1 MTKII
6 NRVQPEGKANYPP
19 RPNKPDIT
27 PTQPM
32 GIWALLT
39 DPLAII
45 PPTDFSS
52 VASGLQ
58 SVTRVCGKLTAI
70 VNAASTSVVLTNAIK
85 NNAGGFALTVGLG
98 VISSAAQQAGINPND
113 VVGSAIQRANDLVQ
127 SPIRFLE
134 QALRARSFE
143 QASFTSSGI
152 ADVFGALRSV
162 SQLLTACQTFTDL
175 ITGGVT
181 AQLGPAAGN
190 TLAGRRLAA
199 QGISISGAQIRAG
212 LRTVT
217 AAMRNLG
224 TLWDPNLI
232 EWIGTPAGLV
242 YSLREQGIADDVGL
256 REALLQEYIF
266 LDEDEEIFNSSPV
279 TIKEALRRITGVELQ
294 AIIERTGVI
303 LAQPGNCQTAADLC
317 RADVLMPQSALDNI
331 PYGDLENFG
340 RQIASLGITNRVTW
354 ELIADTLDELD
365 LPDIG
370 LINNPSFESDMAA
383 LKPYLGYGSGIFG
396 DATLT
401 DLIGTAGGAAHTEAY
416 QLISDANDRLESTA
430 EGQALLVA
438 LEFYE
443 LHDDSTQTPPGSG
456 NYNDP
461 LYPIAE
467 ANLIAALEAVKNS
480 PNPIVQQASAD
491 ADEGILQSAL
501 QLVGEITNAVAM
513 GYAVYSII
521 KTIASVATAIG
532 TAIAGTAATQGADG
546 GSSAAAGMN
555 TGLLTALKENKEG
568 FWSFTQG
575 LNAVLALVDNIIS
588 AVGDATGFNNLIAT
602 MANPNTRGG
611 QAILAMQAEAR
622 NKRTLQTLG
631 IQMPSVDI
639 EEEALKRRAKFGFG
653 LTTEQQSII
662 TNYAVNNRLTTEQ
675 TNDLIFVN
683 AYYGYQRH
691 FFEQVAGY
699 YEASR
704 ARSRI
709 V

>member
-1 MTKII
+1 MSFLAFGK
-6 NRVQPEGKANYPP
+6 RPEGKAPYPDGKD
-19 RPNKPDIT
+19 RPDVT

-32 GIWALLT
+32 GLLALLT

-52 VASGLQ
+52 VASSLQ

-70 VNAASTSVVLTNAIK
+70 VNAASTSVILTNAIK

-98 VISSAAQQAGINPND
+98 VISSAAQNAGVNPSD
-113 VVGSAIQRANDLVQ
+113 IVGSAIQRANDLVQ
-127 SPIRFLE
+127 SPMKFLE

-152 ADVFGALRSV
+152 AEVFGALRSV

-190 TLAGRRLAA
+190 TAAGRRLTAS
-199 QGISISGAQIRAG
+199 GISISGAQIRAG

-224 TLWDPNLI
+224 TLWDPNLP
-232 EWIGTPAGLV
+232 EWIGTPSGLI
-242 YSLREQGIADDVGL
+242 YSLREQGIAEDVGL
-256 REALLQEYIF
+256 REALLKEYIF
-266 LDEDEEIFNSSPV
+266 IDDDEEVFNSSPV
-279 TIKEALRRITGVELQ
+279 AIKEALKRITGNDLK

-317 RADVLMPQSALDNI
+317 RPDVLMTQSALDNI

-354 ELIADTLDELD
+354 ELIAETLDQLD

-370 LINNPSFESDMAA
+370 LINNPSFESDMAT
-383 LKPYLGYGSGIFG
+383 LKPYLSYGSGLFG
-396 DATLT
+396 EATLT

-416 QLISDANDRLESTA
+416 QKISEANDRLESTA

-443 LHDDSTQTPPGSG
+443 LHDDPG
-456 NYNDP
+456 DP
-461 LYPIAE
+461 LNAIAE

-480 PNPIVQQASAD
+480 PDPVVQQASAD
-491 ADEGILQSAL
+491 AEEGILQSAL
-501 QLVGEITNAVAM
+501 QLVSEITNAVAM

-521 KTIASVATAIG
+521 VTIAKVAAAIG
-532 TAIAGTAATQGADG
+532 TAIAGTAATNGADG
-546 GSSAAAGMN
+546 GSSAAAGVQ
-555 TGLLTALKENKEG
+555 TGLLQTLKDNKEG
-568 FWSFTQG
+568 FWSFTEG
-575 LNAVLALVDNIIS
+575 VKAAIALVSNIIE
-588 AVGDATGFNNLIAT
+588 AVAEATGFNNLIAT

-622 NKRTLQTLG
+622 NSRTLQTLG
-631 IQMPSVDI
+631 IKMPKVDI
-639 EEEALKRRAKFGFG
+639 EEEAAKRRATFGFG
-653 LTTEQQSII
+653 LTTEQQTII
-662 TNYAVNNRLTTEQ
+662 TNYAVNNRLTEEQ
-675 TNDLIFVN
+675 TQDLIFIN

-691 FFEQVAGY
+691 FFELQAGY

-704 ARSRI
+704 SRRTVI
-709 V
+709 

>member
-1 MTKII
+1 MGF
-6 NRVQPEGKANYPP
+6 RQGQRPEGKAPYPEGKD
-19 RPNKPDIT
+19 RPDIT

-98 VISSAAQQAGINPND
+98 VISAAAQQAGINPND
-113 VVGSAIQRANDLVQ
+113 IVGSAIQRANDLVQ

-134 QALRARSFE
+134 QALRARSYE

-175 ITGGVT
+175 ISGGVT
-181 AQLGPAAGN
+181 AQLGPAAQN
-190 TLAGRRLAA
+190 TAAGRRLAA
-199 QGISISGAQIRAG
+199 QGVSISGAQIRAG

-224 TLWDPNLI
+224 TLWDPNLP
-232 EWIGTPAGLV
+232 EWIGTPNGLV
-242 YSLREQGIADDVGL
+242 FSLREQGIADDVGL

-266 LDEDEEIFNSSPV
+266 IDEDEEIFNSSPV
-279 TIKEALRRITGVELQ
+279 TIKEALRRITGNDLK

-317 RADVLMPQSALDNI
+317 RADVLMSQSALDNI

-354 ELIADTLDELD
+354 ELVADALDELD

-370 LINNPSFESDMAA
+370 LINNPSFASDMAA
-383 LKPYLGYGSGIFG
+383 LRPYLAYGSGVFG

-430 EGQALLVA
+430 EGKALLVA

-443 LHDDSTQTPPGSG
+443 LHDDPG
-456 NYNDP
+456 DP
-461 LYPIAE
+461 LNGIAE
-467 ANLIAALEAVKNS
+467 TNLIAALEAVKNS

-501 QLVGEITNAVAM
+501 QLVSEITNAVAM
-513 GYAVYSII
+513 GYAIYSIF
-521 KTIASVATAIG
+521 KTVASVAVAIG
-532 TAIAGTAATQGADG
+532 AAIQA
-546 GSSAAAGMN
+546 SAASNGATNPAPAVEAGF
-555 TGLLTALKENKEG
+555 LTTLADNKEG

-575 LNAVLALVDNIIS
+575 FKAVIALVSNIIES
-588 AVGDATGFNNLIAT
+588 VAEATGFNNLIAT

-631 IQMPSVDI
+631 IKMPSVDI
-639 EEEALKRRAKFGFG
+639 EEEAAKRRATFGFG
-653 LTTEQQSII
+653 LTTEQQTII
-662 TNYAVNNRLTTEQ
+662 TNYAVNNRLTQEQ
-675 TNDLIFVN
+675 TQDLLFVN

-699 YEASR
+699 YEANR
-704 ARSRI
+704 ARGRI

>member
-1 MTKII
+1 MTF
-6 NRVQPEGKANYPP
+6 RQGQRPEGKAPYPEGKD
-19 RPNKPDIT
+19 RPDVT
-27 PTQPM
+27 PTQPT
-32 GIWALLT
+32 GLLALLT
-39 DPLAII
+39 DPLCII

-113 VVGSAIQRANDLVQ
+113 IVGSAIQRANDLVQ
-127 SPIRFLE
+127 TPMKFLE
-134 QALRARSFE
+134 QALRARSYE

-152 ADVFGALRSV
+152 AEVFGALRSV

-175 ITGGVT
+175 ISGGVT
-181 AQLGPAAGN
+181 ANLGPAAGN
-190 TLAGRRLAA
+190 TAAGRRLAA
-199 QGISISGAQIRAG
+199 AGVSISGEQIRLG

-224 TLWDPNLI
+224 TLWDPNLP
-232 EWIGTPAGLV
+232 EWIGTPNGLV
-242 YSLREQGIADDVGL
+242 YSLREQGIAEDVGL

-266 LDEDEEIFNSSPV
+266 LDDDEEIFTASPV
-279 TIKEALRRITGVELQ
+279 TVKEALRRITGNDLK

-317 RADVLMPQSALDNI
+317 RGDVLMSQSALDNI

-354 ELIADTLDELD
+354 ELIAETLDQLD
-365 LPDIG
+365 LPDLG
-370 LINNPSFESDMAA
+370 LINNPTFESDMAN
-383 LKPYLGYGSGIFG
+383 LRPYLGYGSGIFG

-416 QLISDANDRLESTA
+416 QLISDANDRLESTP

-443 LHDDSTQTPPGSG
+443 LHADPG
-456 NYNDP
+456 DP
-461 LYPIAE
+461 LNGVAE
-467 ANLIAALEAVKNS
+467 TNLIAALEAVKNS
-480 PNPIVQQASAD
+480 PNPVVQQASAD
-491 ADEGILQSAL
+491 AEEGILQSAL
-501 QLVGEITNAVAM
+501 QLVSEITNAVAM
-513 GYAVYSII
+513 GYAVYSIV
-521 KTIASVATAIG
+521 KTILSVATAIG
-532 TAIAGTAATQGADG
+532 SAIAGTAASQGADG
-546 GSSAAAGMN
+546 GAQAAAAQN
-555 TGLLTALKENKEG
+555 TGLTTALSANREG

-575 LNAVLALVDNIIS
+575 VKAAIALVSNIIES
-588 AVGDATGFNNLIAT
+588 VAEATGFNNLIAT

-622 NKRTLQTLG
+622 NTRTLQSLG
-631 IQMPSVDI
+631 IKMPKVDI
-639 EEEALKRRAKFGFG
+639 EEEAAKRRATFGFG
-653 LTTEQQSII
+653 LTTEQQTII
-662 TNYAVNNRLTTEQ
+662 TNYAVNNRLTPEQ

-691 FFEQVAGY
+691 FFELSAGY

>member
-1 MTKII
+1 MSFLAFGK
-6 NRVQPEGKANYPP
+6 QPQGKAPYPEGKD
-19 RPNKPDIT
+19 RPDIT
-27 PTQPM
+27 PMMPT
-32 GIWALLT
+32 GLLALLT

-98 VISSAAQQAGINPND
+98 VISSAAQAAGINPSD
-113 VVGSAIQRANDLVQ
+113 IVGSAVQRANDLVQ

-134 QALRARSFE
+134 QALRARSYE

-152 ADVFGALRSV
+152 AEVFGALRSV

-190 TLAGRRLAA
+190 TIAGRRLTAS
-199 QGISISGAQIRAG
+199 GISISGAQIRAG

-224 TLWDPNLI
+224 TLWDPNLS
-232 EWIGTPAGLV
+232 EWIGTPSGLI
-242 YSLREQGIADDVGL
+242 YSLREQGIAEDVGL
-256 REALLQEYIF
+256 REALLKEFIF
-266 LDEDEEIFNSSPV
+266 IDNDEEVFNSSPV
-279 TIKEALRRITGVELQ
+279 AIKEALKLITGNELKV
-294 AIIERTGVI
+294 IIERTGVI

-317 RADVLMPQSALDNI
+317 RPDVLMTQSALDNI

-354 ELIADTLDELD
+354 ELIAETLDQLD

-383 LKPYLGYGSGIFG
+383 LKPYLSSGSGLFG
-396 DATLT
+396 EATLT

-416 QLISDANDRLESTA
+416 QKISEANDRLESTA

-443 LHDDSTQTPPGSG
+443 LHDDPG
-456 NYNDP
+456 DP
-461 LYPIAE
+461 LNAIAE

-480 PNPIVQQASAD
+480 PDPVVQQASAD
-491 ADEGILQSAL
+491 AEEGILESAL
-501 QLVGEITNAVAM
+501 QLVSEITNAVAM

-521 KTIASVATAIG
+521 QTIAQVATAIG
-532 TAIAGTAATQGADG
+532 TAIAGTAATNGADG

-555 TGLLTALKENKEG
+555 TGLLTALKDNKEG
-568 FWSFTQG
+568 FWSFTNG
-575 LNAVLALVDNIIS
+575 VKAVISLVTNIIE
-588 AVGDATGFNNLIAT
+588 AVADATGFNNLIAT

-622 NKRTLQTLG
+622 NTQTLQTLG
-631 IQMPSVDI
+631 IKMPRVDI
-639 EEEALKRRAKFGFG
+639 EDEAAKRRAKFGFG
-653 LTTEQQSII
+653 LTTEQQTII
-662 TNYAVNNRLTTEQ
+662 TNYAVNNRLTEEQ
-675 TNDLIFVN
+675 TRDLIFIN

-691 FFEQVAGY
+691 FFELQAGY

-704 ARSRI
+704 SRRT
-709 V
+709 VV

>member
-6 NRVQPEGKANYPP
+6 LNVQPEGRANYPP
-19 RPNKPDIT
+19 RPNKPVVT

-127 SPIRFLE
+127 SPIKFLE
-134 QALRARSFE
+134 QALRARSYE

-175 ITGGVT
+175 ITGGVS
-181 AQLGPAAGN
+181 AQLGPAASN
-190 TLAGRRLAA
+190 TLSGRRLAA

-224 TLWDPNLI
+224 TLWDPNLT

-256 REALLQEYIF
+256 RDALLQEYIF
-266 LDEDEEIFNSSPV
+266 IDEDEEIFNSSPV

-317 RADVLMPQSALDNI
+317 RPDVLMPQSALDNI

-354 ELIADTLDELD
+354 ELIADALDELD

-383 LKPYLGYGSGIFG
+383 LKPYLGYGSGLFG

-416 QLISDANDRLESTA
+416 QLISDANDRLESTP
-430 EGQALLVA
+430 EGKALLVA

-443 LHDDSTQTPPGSG
+443 LHDDPS
-456 NYNDP
+456 DP
-461 LYPIAE
+461 LNGIAE
-467 ANLIAALEAVKNS
+467 TNLIAALEAVKNS
-480 PNPIVQQASAD
+480 PSPVVQQASAD
-491 ADEGILQSAL
+491 ADKGILQSAL
-501 QLVGEITNAVAM
+501 QLVSEVTNAVAM
-513 GYAVYSII
+513 GYAVYSIV
-521 KTIASVATAIG
+521 KTILSVAASIGAAIQ
-532 TAIAGTAATQGADG
+532 A
-546 GSSAAAGMN
+546 SAASNGATNPAPAVDAGL
-555 TGLLTALKENKEG
+555 TTALKDNKEG
-568 FWSFTQG
+568 FWTFTQG

-631 IQMPSVDI
+631 IKMPSVDI
-639 EEEALKRRAKFGFG
+639 EEEAAKRRAKFGFG

>member
-1 MTKII
+1 MSFLAFGKQP
-6 NRVQPEGKANYPP
+6 RGKAPYPEGKD
-19 RPNKPDIT
+19 RPDIT
-27 PTQPM
+27 PTMPT
-32 GIWALLT
+32 GLLALLT

-52 VASGLQ
+52 FASSLQ
-58 SVTRVCGKLTAI
+58 SVTKVSGKLTAI

-98 VISSAAQQAGINPND
+98 VVSAAAQAAGINPSD
-113 VVGSAIQRANDLVQ
+113 IVGSAVQRANDLVQ

-134 QALRARSFE
+134 QALRARSYE

-152 ADVFGALRSV
+152 AEVFGALRSV

-190 TLAGRRLAA
+190 TIAGRRLTAS
-199 QGISISGAQIRAG
+199 GISISGAQIRAG

-224 TLWDPNLI
+224 TLWDPNLP
-232 EWIGTPAGLV
+232 EWIGTPSGLI
-242 YSLREQGIADDVGL
+242 YSLREQGIAEDVGL
-256 REALLQEYIF
+256 REALLKEFIF
-266 LDEDEEIFNSSPV
+266 IDDDEEVFNSSPV
-279 TIKEALRRITGVELQ
+279 AIKEALKLITGNELKV
-294 AIIERTGVI
+294 IIERTGVI

-317 RADVLMPQSALDNI
+317 RPDVLMTQSALDNI
-331 PYGDLENFG
+331 PFGDLENFG

-354 ELIADTLDELD
+354 ELIAETLDQLD

-370 LINNPSFESDMAA
+370 LINNPSFESDMAT
-383 LKPYLGYGSGIFG
+383 LKPYLSSGSGLFG
-396 DATLT
+396 EATLT

-416 QLISDANDRLESTA
+416 QRISEANDRLESTA

-443 LHDDSTQTPPGSG
+443 LHDDPG
-456 NYNDP
+456 DP
-461 LYPIAE
+461 LNAIAE

-480 PNPIVQQASAD
+480 PDPVVQQASAE
-491 ADEGILQSAL
+491 AEEGILQSAL
-501 QLVGEITNAVAM
+501 QLVSEITNAVAM

-521 KTIASVATAIG
+521 QTIAQVATAIG
-532 TAIAGTAATQGADG
+532 TAIAGTAATNGADG

-555 TGLLTALKENKEG
+555 TGLLTALKDNKEG
-568 FWSFTQG
+568 FWSFTNG
-575 LNAVLALVDNIIS
+575 VKAVISLVTNIIE
-588 AVGDATGFNNLIAT
+588 AVADATGFNNLIAT

-622 NKRTLQTLG
+622 NTRTLQTLG
-631 IQMPSVDI
+631 IKMPKVDI
-639 EEEALKRRAKFGFG
+639 EEEAAKRRAKFGFG
-653 LTTEQQSII
+653 LTTEQQTII
-662 TNYAVNNRLTTEQ
+662 TNYAVNNRLTEEQ
-675 TNDLIFVN
+675 TRDLIFIN

-691 FFEQVAGY
+691 FFELQAGY
-699 YEASR
+699 FEASR
-704 ARSRI
+704 SRRT
-709 V
+709 VV

>member
-1 MTKII
+1 MSFLAFGKQP
-6 NRVQPEGKANYPP
+6 RGKAPYPEGKD
-19 RPNKPDIT
+19 RPDIT
-27 PTQPM
+27 PTMPT
-32 GIWALLT
+32 GLLALLT

-52 VASGLQ
+52 FASSLQ
-58 SVTRVCGKLTAI
+58 SVTKVSGKLTAI

-98 VISSAAQQAGINPND
+98 VVSSAAQAAGINPSD
-113 VVGSAIQRANDLVQ
+113 IVGSAVQRANDLVQ

-134 QALRARSFE
+134 QALRARSYE

-152 ADVFGALRSV
+152 AEVFGALRSV

-190 TLAGRRLAA
+190 TIAGRRLTAS
-199 QGISISGAQIRAG
+199 GISISGAQIRAG

-224 TLWDPNLI
+224 TLWDPNLP
-232 EWIGTPAGLV
+232 EWIGTPSGLI
-242 YSLREQGIADDVGL
+242 YSLREQGIAEDVGL
-256 REALLQEYIF
+256 REALLKEFIF
-266 LDEDEEIFNSSPV
+266 IDDDEEVFNSSPV
-279 TIKEALRRITGVELQ
+279 AIKEALKLITGNELKV
-294 AIIERTGVI
+294 IIERTGVI

-317 RADVLMPQSALDNI
+317 RPDVLMTQSALDNI
-331 PYGDLENFG
+331 PFGDLENFG

-354 ELIADTLDELD
+354 ELIAETLDQLD

-370 LINNPSFESDMAA
+370 LINNPSFESDMAT
-383 LKPYLGYGSGIFG
+383 LKPYLSSGSGLFG
-396 DATLT
+396 EATLT

-416 QLISDANDRLESTA
+416 QRISEANDRLESTA

-443 LHDDSTQTPPGSG
+443 LHDDPG
-456 NYNDP
+456 DP
-461 LYPIAE
+461 LNAIAE

-480 PNPIVQQASAD
+480 PDPVVQQASAE
-491 ADEGILQSAL
+491 AEEGILQSAL
-501 QLVGEITNAVAM
+501 QLVSEITNAVAM

-521 KTIASVATAIG
+521 QTIAQVATAIG
-532 TAIAGTAATQGADG
+532 TAIAGTAATNGADG

-555 TGLLTALKENKEG
+555 TGLLTALKDNKEG
-568 FWSFTQG
+568 FWSFTNG
-575 LNAVLALVDNIIS
+575 VKAVISLVTNIIE
-588 AVGDATGFNNLIAT
+588 AVADATGFNNLIAT

-622 NKRTLQTLG
+622 NTRTLQTLG
-631 IQMPSVDI
+631 IKMPKVDI
-639 EEEALKRRAKFGFG
+639 EEEAAKRRAKFGFG
-653 LTTEQQSII
+653 LTTEQQTII
-662 TNYAVNNRLTTEQ
+662 TNYAVNNRLTEEQ
-675 TNDLIFVN
+675 TRDLIFIN

-691 FFEQVAGY
+691 FFELQAGY
-699 YEASR
+699 FEASR
-704 ARSRI
+704 SRRT
-709 V
+709 VV

>member
-1 MTKII
+1 MGIRLGQQSEGKAPY
-6 NRVQPEGKANYPP
+6 PEGKD
-19 RPNKPDIT
+19 RPDVT

-39 DPLAII
+39 DPLCII

-52 VASGLQ
+52 FASGLQ

-113 VVGSAIQRANDLVQ
+113 IVGSAIQRANDLVQ
-127 SPIRFLE
+127 SPIKFLE
-134 QALRARSFE
+134 QALRARSYE

-162 SQLLTACQTFTDL
+162 SNLLTACQTFTDL
-175 ITGGVT
+175 ISGGVT

-190 TLAGRRLAA
+190 TAAGKRLAA
-199 QGISISGAQIRAG
+199 QGVSISGAQIRQG
-212 LRTVT
+212 IRTVT

-224 TLWDPNLI
+224 TLWDPNLP
-232 EWIGTPAGLV
+232 EWIGTPNGLV

-256 REALLQEYIF
+256 RDALLQEYIF
-266 LDEDEEIFNSSPV
+266 LDDDEEIFGSSPV
-279 TIKEALRRITGVELQ
+279 AIKEALRRITGNELK
-294 AIIERTGVI
+294 AIIERTNVV
-303 LAQPGNCQTAADLC
+303 LAQPSNCQTAADLC

-354 ELIADTLDELD
+354 ELIADALDELD

-383 LKPYLGYGSGIFG
+383 LRPYLAYGSGVFG
-396 DATLT
+396 DASLQ

-416 QLISDANDRLESTA
+416 RLISDANDRLESTP

-443 LHDDSTQTPPGSG
+443 LHDDPA
-456 NYNDP
+456 DP
-461 LYPIAE
+461 LNLVAE
-467 ANLIAALEAVKNS
+467 TNLIAALEAVKNS
-480 PNPIVQQASAD
+480 PNPVVQQASQD
-491 ADEGILQSAL
+491 AEEGILQSAL
-501 QLVGEITNAVAM
+501 QLVSEITNAVAM
-513 GYAVYSII
+513 GYAVYSIV
-521 KTIASVATAIG
+521 KTIISVAASIGAAIQ
-532 TAIAGTAATQGADG
+532 A
-546 GSSAAAGMN
+546 SAASNGASNPAPAVDAG
-555 TGLLTALKENKEG
+555 LTTTLSQNKEG

-575 LNAVLALVDNIIS
+575 VKAVINLVSNIINAV
-588 AVGDATGFNNLIAT
+588 GEATGFNDLIAT

-631 IQMPSVDI
+631 IKMPSVDI
-639 EEEALKRRAKFGFG
+639 EEEAAKRRATFGFG
-653 LTTEQQSII
+653 LTTEQQTII
-662 TNYAVNNRLTTEQ
+662 TNYAVNNRLTQDQ
-675 TNDLIFVN
+675 TQDLLFVN

-704 ARSRI
+704 ARTRI